1 MGSIEEDP
9 TFPAGSAAFRPSTIE
24 PPVRAEDL
32 MKSRLFMGTFSEL
45 QKE

>member
-1 MGSIEEDP
+1 MGSIGENP
-9 TFPAGSAAFRPSTIE
+9 PLPAASAAFRPSTIE

-32 MKSRLFMGTFSEL
+32 MKSRLFMGAFFEL